1 MKLSSK
7 EFKQLAEKLNF
18 KRDGHMVK
26 NPIDEIKQLGY
37 EVNNTRVDNKRY
49 KIITK

>member
-1 MKLSSK
+1 MATLSK
-7 EFKQLAEKLNF
+7 EVTMNLDMYL
-18 KRDGHMVK
+18 RGHVVK